1 MVRQLQVT
9 VRNYGTSELG
19 YSVTKKFP
27 RDAETTRVY
36 GRGGGGFHNERVGLG
51 QEVKCP
57 RL

>member
-1 MVRQLQVT
+1 
-9 VRNYGTSELG
+9 LG